1 MHCVEWLIHAKAWID
16 HPNVTAI
23 VWANLGGQELG
34 PALADILYGKVNPS
48 GRLVHTIA
56 RNASDYAQPDI
67 VTHPILYPQ
76 INYTEGVSVDYRGFE
91 LNGIEPRFCF
101 GHGLSYSTFEY
112 DTLAIAK
119 QNDLE
124 EALQTPINY
133 VADAPGG
140 DSRLFDT
147 AIVVQFEIHNEGPYD
162 GSEIPQLYLQMPPA
176 AGNPAKVLR
185 GFANI
190 ALRTDETKTVHI
202 YLTRK
207 DISYW
212 NVVDQTWA
220 VASGNY
226 RVLVGASSK
235 DIRLDGTFII

>member
-1 MHCVEWLIHAKAWID
+1 M
-16 HPNVTAI
+16 
-23 VWANLGGQELG
+23 
-34 PALADILYGKVNPS
+34 
-48 GRLVHTIA
+48 
-56 RNASDYAQPDI
+56 
-67 VTHPILYPQ
+67 
-76 INYTEGVSVDYRGFE
+76 
-91 LNGIEPRFCF
+91 
-101 GHGLSYSTFEY
+101 
-112 DTLAIAK
+112 
-119 QNDLE
+119 
-124 EALQTPINY
+124 
-133 VADAPGG
+133 
-140 DSRLFDT
+140 
-147 AIVVQFEIHNEGPYD
+147 VQFEVYNEGPYH